1 MTPEYKEMVSNLA
14 KPGEDI
20 VASLCPATAH
30 RIHMAI
36 GISGE
41 VGELLDCWEGTEV
54 PDRENLVEELGDIE
68 FYFEGLLQGYSLEQ
82 PEDTGHPDKVSCSD
96 PFLRCSIIAADLL
109 DTVKKEVIYRKDPNM
124 DKIGTLTSA
133 FRHQLNRI
141 YRSMQ
146 VTKGEA
152 HVHNMNK
159 LLKGKN
165 ARYAA
170 GSYSDKAAQDRA
182 DKGGAQ

>member
-41 VGELLDCWEGTEV
+41 VGELLDCWEGVEV

-82 PEDTGHPDKVSCSD
+82 PSGMPHPEKPELGD
-96 PFLRCSIIAADLL
+96 PFLKCSILAADLL
-109 DTVKKEVIYRKDPNM
+109 DTVKKEAIYRKDPNM
-124 DKIGTLTSA
+124 DKITSLVNG
-133 FRHQLNRI
+133 FRFQLNRI
-141 YRSMQ
+141 YESMQ
-146 VTKGEA
+146 VTKEEA